1 MPTLLAVSFFLVTN
15 ICLWSQS
22 LSQSVTPTTR
32 PNANPIPPMGSGP
45 PSPSATSSTG
55 PSIIVENFPTSQ
67 PSWIAEDYEPT
78 NPPMTKPSSTGPP
91 IIVENLPT
99 SPPMTK
105 PSSTGPPIIVDYFPT
120 SPPMTKPS
128 STGPPIIVDYF
139 PTSPPMMKP
148 SSTGPPIIVDYFP
161 TSPPM
166 TKPSST
172 GPPIIVEYLPTSP
185 PMTKPSLAPVSTLSY
200 PHGVQYNKAT
210 VKRVLLAKGCTQ
222 CYSESYAK
230 ITTTDDIE
238 NLCNGAWLFVSA
250 TGPFFLGAFGTMAKV
265 LLPSN
270 GHVSN
275 NVTWF
280 YQPGHAFGFNVTY
293 GGIYWPLNG
302 LAGSGVGEFNYVVS
316 STYRKHIYSCP

>member
-32 PNANPIPPMGSGP
+32 PNANPISPTGSGP
-45 PSPSATSSTG
+45 PSPSAPSSTG
-55 PSIIVENFPTSQ
+55 PPIIVDYLPTSQ
-67 PSWIAEDYEPT
+67 PSWIAEDYE
-78 NPPMTKPSSTGPP
+78 
-91 IIVENLPT
+91 PT

-105 PSSTGPPIIVDYFPT
+105 PSSTGPPIIVDYLPT

-128 STGPPIIVDYF
+128 STGSPIIVD
-139 PTSPPMMKP
+139 
-148 SSTGPPIIVDYFP
+148 
-161 TSPPM
+161 
-166 TKPSST
+166 
-172 GPPIIVEYLPTSP
+172 YLPTSP

-238 NLCNGAWLFVSA
+238 NLCTGAWLFVSA
-250 TGPFFLGAFGTMAKV
+250 TGPFFLGAFGTLTKV

-302 LAGSGVGEFNYVVS
+302 LAGSGVGEFNDVVS